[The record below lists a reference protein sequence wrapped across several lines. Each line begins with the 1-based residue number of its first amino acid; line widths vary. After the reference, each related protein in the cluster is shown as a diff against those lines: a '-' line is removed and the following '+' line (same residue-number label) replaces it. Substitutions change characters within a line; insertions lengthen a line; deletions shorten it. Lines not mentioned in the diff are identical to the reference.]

1 MMSAD
6 ERRERNRQAQA
17 ASRARRRAALGGG
30 EVQVTVLVPTIAK
43 VRLRRLARHWQTQQS
58 NAFAGAVMLA
68 EQKVMDGLD
77 DAAKEAYLADFPP
90 ST

>member
-58 NAFAGAVMLA
+58 NAFAGAVLLA
-68 EQKVMDGLD
+68 EQHVLANL
-77 DAAKEAYLADFPP
+77 DAAGQAAYLADFA
-90 ST
+90 SGA